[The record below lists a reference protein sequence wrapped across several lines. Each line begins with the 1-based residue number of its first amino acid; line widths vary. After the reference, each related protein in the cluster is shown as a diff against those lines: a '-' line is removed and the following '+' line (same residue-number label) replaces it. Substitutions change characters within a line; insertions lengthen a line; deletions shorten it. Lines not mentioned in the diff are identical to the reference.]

1 MSFGWLHRD
10 RIGHEGATVNE
21 RSVTQRSQYPAT
33 FAGLPEGPGR
43 SLPYNS
49 MPRFWGGVGSGEH
62 CAACEALITKE
73 QLVIEGVASMHTDK
87 KPTQFH
93 VKCFYVWDAERR
105 AIAPP
110 GYSIFAADIAP
121 STSKP

>member
-1 MSFGWLHRD
+1 MEAEDLRLL
-10 RIGHEGATVNE
+10 I
-21 RSVTQRSQYPAT
+21 RSK
-33 FAGLPEGPGR
+33 LNDGR
-43 SLPYNS
+43 LPYNS
-49 MPRFWGGVGSGEH
+49 MPRFWGGRGNGEH

-73 QLVIEGVASMHTDK
+73 QLVIEGIASMHTDK

-121 STSKP
+121 STSTRGSYAVGDAPGA